1 MNLQIIWN
9 LLGTYTYLD
18 EPKIR
23 KAEKFVEPSVLKL
36 QSKTSVV
43 KYSWTLFVAE
53 ANNVETVT
61 IFFVKGSQKTVVSC
75 YNTICQIQQGKKQS
89 KMLTLRIIYVLV

>member
-9 LLGTYTYLD
+9 LLGTYTYFD

-36 QSKTSVV
+36 QSKTSVI
-43 KYSWTLFVAE
+43 KYS
-53 ANNVETVT
+53 
-61 IFFVKGSQKTVVSC
+61 
-75 YNTICQIQQGKKQS
+75 
-89 KMLTLRIIYVLV
+89 